1 MKTTEDLKEFFHC
14 NLGGIIYELEEQ
26 RKNITKKFWIMIF
39 SCIVLALMGFGGVLL
54 LQYPPGAL
62 LFVAVLDVLI
72 AIGWYFIFVHTEKK
86 TFVYEFKRKI
96 IKAIVKFIDENLDYS
111 PTKYISQTT
120 YMQSTLFKTMPDR
133 YRGEDMVFGRIGNTN
148 VEFSEIHSEYKTE
161 TRDSKGHKQTQW
173 HTIFK
178 GLFFVADFNRNF
190 HGTTVVLPDLAEKMF
205 GFLGK
210 TLQSWNMTRDELI
223 KLEDPEFEKL
233 FVVYGTDQI
242 EARYILT
249 TTMMERLTAYH
260 YKAKKSTGKN
270 IFVAFTGSKIFV
282 AIACD
287 KNLFEPRIF
296 SSNDDFK
303 LIQEFFESMQLAG
316 GIVEEL
322 KLNPQ
327 IQ

>member
-1 MKTTEDLKEFFHC
+1 MKTVEDLKEFFQC
-14 NLGGIIYELEEQ
+14 DLGGLIYELEE
-26 RKNITKKFWIMIF
+26 RRRSITKKFWIMIF
-39 SCIVLALMGFGGVLL
+39 SCIMLAVIGGAVSRWIF
-54 LQYPPGAL
+54 YRPT
-62 LFVAVLDVLI
+62 FVVASVIISAVVCLI
-72 AIGWYFIFVHTEKK
+72 WYLIFIHTNKN
-86 TFVYEFKRKI
+86 TFVYDFKRKI
-96 IKAIVKFIDENLDYS
+96 IKGIVKFIDENLDYS
-111 PTKYISQTT
+111 PTKYVSQSS
-120 YMQSTLFKTMPDR
+120 YMQSTLFKTPPDR
-133 YRGEDMVFGRIGNTN
+133 FRGEDMVFGKVGNTN

-210 TLQSWNMTRDELI
+210 TLQSWNLSRDQLI

-260 YKAKKSTGKN
+260 HKAKKTTGKN
-270 IFVAFTGSKIFV
+270 IFVAFTGNKIFL

-303 LIQEFFESMQLAG
+303 LIQEYFESMQLAA

>member
-1 MKTTEDLKEFFHC
+1 MKTVGDLKEFFHC
-14 NLGGIIYELEEQ
+14 NLGGLIYDLEEQ
-26 RKNITKKFWIMIF
+26 RKRISKKFWTMIL
-39 SCIVLALMGFGGVLL
+39 SCIIIVIVSSAIILLM
-54 LQYPPGAL
+54 QYPLGAL
-62 LFVAVLDVLI
+62 IAVVVVIVLI
-72 AIGWYFIFVHTEKK
+72 ALVWYFAFINTDKK

-96 IKAIVKFIDENLDYS
+96 IKSIVLFIDENLDYS
-111 PTKYISQTT
+111 PTKHISQST
-120 YMQSTLFKTMPDR
+120 YMQSTLFNKIPDR
-133 YRGEDMVFGRIGNTN
+133 YNGEDMVFGKIGNTN
-148 VEFSEIHSEYKTE
+148 LEFSEIHSEYKTE
-161 TRDSKGHKQTQW
+161 TRDSKGRKSTQW

-190 HGTTVVLPDLAEKMF
+190 KGTTVVLPDLAEKMF

-210 TLQSWNMTRDELI
+210 TLQKWNLSRDELI

-242 EARYILT
+242 ESRYILT
-249 TTMMERLTAYH
+249 TSMMERLTEFH
-260 YKAKKSTGKN
+260 NKAKKTTGKN
-270 IFVAFTGSKIFV
+270 VFVAFTGSKIFV

-303 LIQEFFESMQLAG
+303 LIQEFFESMQLPA

-322 KLNPQ
+322 KLNPHMK
-327 IQ
+327 